1 FDPGLLPRSLP
12 YPATVQ
18 RQPVLSGC
26 QRPAWGS
33 AALPELRS
41 KLSLD
46 CSTGRRS
53 RAAAAREA
61 RFWINSTR
69 RRLAAPPPSEQP
81 SWDISKSL
89 RHRELPRQLGGWPVP
104 FASTPDPMATPSQKR
119 STRSGASGTPL
130 SPTRITRLQEKE
142 DLQEL
147 NDRLAVYID
156 KVRSLELE
164 NAGLRL
170 RITESEE
177 VVSRE
182 VSGIKAA
189 YESELADARK
199 TLDSVAKERAR
210 LQLELSKAR
219 LKDVEALLNSKE
231 AALSTALGEKRNL
244 ETEVRD
250 LRGQVAKLES
260 ALSEAKK
267 QLQDEMLRRVDAE
280 NRLQTLKEE
289 LEFQKNIYSEELR
302 ETKRR
307 HETRLVEID
316 NGRQREF
323 ESKLSEA
330 LQELRSQHEAQIR
343 LYKEELEK
351 TYGAKLENA
360 KQSAERN
367 SNMVGAAHEEL
378 QQTRIRIDNL
388 SSEVSQLQKQLAAK
402 EAKLHDL
409 EDILARERETNRRLL
424 SDKEREMAEMRARM
438 QQQLDEYQELLDI
451 KLALDME
458 INAYRKLLEGEE
470 ERLRLS
476 PSPSSHK
483 GASRSHMSAPGS
495 SKKRKLED
503 SESRTSFSHHA
514 RTSGR
519 VGVEEVDLEGKFVRL
534 RNKSNESPWGEIQP
548 CFPLQAGHEWDKLER
563 NQGSKGR
570 HSLSQDQA
578 MGNWQIK
585 RQNGDDPAITYRFPP
600 KFTLKAGQVVT
611 IWASGAGAT
620 HSPPSNLV
628 WKAQSSWGS
637 GDSLRTALINSNG
650 EEVAMRKLVRTV
662 IINDDEDEDDDEIS
676 IHHRHHHGCS
686 GSGDPGE
693 YNLRSRT
700 VVCGTCGQPADKS
713 GTQNA
718 GINTM
723 SSGSSSSSVTVTRSY
738 RSMGDSG
745 IGLGDSLVSRNYL
758 LGSSSPRRQVSA
770 IPDPAPSRWHWIT
783 AVLVLLGHHP
793 VVASSFPD
801 RAVLRGS
808 CPLPSL
814 LSLLAQAVQNC
825 SIIKNLF
832 LYKKKQTKKQ
842 LFSFKYFLELQ
853 PKTAKNCV
861 YRAAMQEEF
870 DREKRSHIHWSCV
883 PQELLSCLKWSTVP
897 LHPFFLG
904 SEAKIPFFS
913 LFFELWF
920 LVVLAWGLL
929 AARGGQAGNSFAPH
943 LASSGDGAGEV
954 KKQRSCIL
962 GPDGFDSW
970 ADGPRSHKL
979 SPSGGPLFGSH
990 CIQQG
995 SPQLFLAAELFQ
1007 GLSKRCSVPVRAGLS
1022 GKHLGRLFGRLRQIL
1037 GCGRCSFPLG
1047 KSPSRYWQISWLFAL
1062 IGKCLQPPPDLRC
1075 SRGVGLEKVPGQATP
1090 SSGICGGHVCIH
1102 ACKASVL
1109 LPIFSSRVKIQLN
1122 PSHAVCCHHCCPAGF
1137 GGAVLHPS
1145 SKGTPPGISFHPT
1158 ARGGAQHPLWM
1169 GGGGVA
1175 THTLGHP
1182 R

>member
-1 FDPGLLPRSLP
+1 
-12 YPATVQ
+12 
-18 RQPVLSGC
+18 
-26 QRPAWGS
+26 
-33 AALPELRS
+33 
-41 KLSLD
+41 
-46 CSTGRRS
+46 
-53 RAAAAREA
+53 
-61 RFWINSTR
+61 
-69 RRLAAPPPSEQP
+69 
-81 SWDISKSL
+81 
-89 RHRELPRQLGGWPVP
+89 
-104 FASTPDPMATPSQKR
+104 MATPSQKR
-119 STRSGASGTPL
+119 STRSGAGGTPL

-210 LQLELSKAR
+210 LQLELSKVREEHKELKARNAKKEGDLLAAQAR

-250 LRGQVAKLES
+250 LRAQVAKLES

-330 LQELRSQHEAQIR
+330 LQELRSQHEAQIK
-343 LYKEELEK
+343 LYKDELEK

-388 SSEVSQLQKQLAAK
+388 SSELSHLQKQLAAK

-409 EDILARERETNRRLL
+409 EDALARERESSRRLL
-424 SDKEREMAEMRARM
+424 ADKERDMAEMRARM

-476 PSPSSHK
+476 PSPSSQK
-483 GASRSHMSAPGS
+483 GASRGHGGIHFSTPGS

-519 VGVEEVDLEGKFVRL
+519 VGVEEVDLEGRFVRL
-534 RNKSNESPWGEIQP
+534 RNKSNE
-548 CFPLQAGHEWDKLER
+548 
-563 NQGSKGR
+563 
-570 HSLSQDQA
+570 DQ
-578 MGNWQIK
+578 
-585 RQNGDDPAITYRFPP
+585 
-600 KFTLKAGQVVT
+600 

-620 HSPPSNLV
+620 HSPPSDLV
-628 WKAQSSWGS
+628 WKSQSSWGS
-637 GDSLRTALINSNG
+637 GESLRTALINSSG

-662 IINDDEDEDDDEIS
+662 IINDEDEDDEDDEVS
-676 IHHRHHHGCS
+676 IHHRHHHASCG

-700 VVCGTCGQPADKS
+700 VVCGTCGQPADKAGS
-713 GTQNA
+713 QNA
-718 GINTM
+718 GMGTM
-723 SSGSSSSSVTVTRSY
+723 SSGSSTSSVTVTRSY
-738 RSMGDSG
+738 RSVGGTGGGSS
-745 IGLGDSLVSRNYL
+745 GLGDNLGTRSYI
-758 LGSSSPRRQVSA
+758 LGSSSPRRQ
-770 IPDPAPSRWHWIT
+770 
-783 AVLVLLGHHP
+783 
-793 VVASSFPD
+793 
-801 RAVLRGS
+801 
-808 CPLPSL
+808 
-814 LSLLAQAVQNC
+814 AQAPQNC
-825 SIIKNLF
+825 SI
-832 LYKKKQTKKQ
+832 
-842 LFSFKYFLELQ
+842 
-853 PKTAKNCV
+853 
-861 YRAAMQEEF
+861 M
-870 DREKRSHIHWSCV
+870 
-883 PQELLSCLKWSTVP
+883 
-897 LHPFFLG
+897 
-904 SEAKIPFFS
+904 
-913 LFFELWF
+913 
-920 LVVLAWGLL
+920 
-929 AARGGQAGNSFAPH
+929 
-943 LASSGDGAGEV
+943 
-954 KKQRSCIL
+954 
-962 GPDGFDSW
+962 
-970 ADGPRSHKL
+970 
-979 SPSGGPLFGSH
+979 
-990 CIQQG
+990 
-995 SPQLFLAAELFQ
+995 
-1007 GLSKRCSVPVRAGLS
+1007 
-1022 GKHLGRLFGRLRQIL
+1022 
-1037 GCGRCSFPLG
+1037 
-1047 KSPSRYWQISWLFAL
+1047 
-1062 IGKCLQPPPDLRC
+1062 
-1075 SRGVGLEKVPGQATP
+1075 
-1090 SSGICGGHVCIH
+1090 
-1102 ACKASVL
+1102 
-1109 LPIFSSRVKIQLN
+1109 
-1122 PSHAVCCHHCCPAGF
+1122 
-1137 GGAVLHPS
+1137 
-1145 SKGTPPGISFHPT
+1145 
-1158 ARGGAQHPLWM
+1158 
-1169 GGGGVA
+1169 
-1175 THTLGHP
+1175 
-1182 R
+1182 

>member
-1 FDPGLLPRSLP
+1 RNAKKEGDLLT
-12 YPATVQ
+12 AQ
-18 RQPVLSGC
+18 
-26 QRPAWGS
+26 
-33 AALPELRS
+33 
-41 KLSLD
+41 
-46 CSTGRRS
+46 
-53 RAAAAREA
+53 
-61 RFWINSTR
+61 
-69 RRLAAPPPSEQP
+69 
-81 SWDISKSL
+81 
-89 RHRELPRQLGGWPVP
+89 
-104 FASTPDPMATPSQKR
+104 
-119 STRSGASGTPL
+119 
-130 SPTRITRLQEKE
+130 
-142 DLQEL
+142 
-147 NDRLAVYID
+147 
-156 KVRSLELE
+156 
-164 NAGLRL
+164 
-170 RITESEE
+170 
-177 VVSRE
+177 
-182 VSGIKAA
+182 
-189 YESELADARK
+189 
-199 TLDSVAKERAR
+199 
-210 LQLELSKAR
+210 AR

-483 GASRSHMSAPGS
+483 GASRSHLSTPGS

-534 RNKSNESPWGEIQP
+534 RNKSNE
-548 CFPLQAGHEWDKLER
+548 
-563 NQGSKGR
+563 
-570 HSLSQDQA
+570 DQV

-585 RQNGDDPAITYRFPP
+585 RQNGDDPPITYRFPP

-662 IINDDEDEDDDEIS
+662 IINDDEDEDDEEMS

-713 GTQNA
+713 GPQNA

-723 SSGSSSSSVTVTRSY
+723 SSGSSTSSVTVTRSY

-770 IPDPAPSRWHWIT
+770 VRGAW
-783 AVLVLLGHHP
+783 
-793 VVASSFPD
+793 
-801 RAVLRGS
+801 LR
-808 CPLPSL
+808 
-814 LSLLAQAVQNC
+814 
-825 SIIKNLF
+825 
-832 LYKKKQTKKQ
+832 
-842 LFSFKYFLELQ
+842 
-853 PKTAKNCV
+853 
-861 YRAAMQEEF
+861 
-870 DREKRSHIHWSCV
+870 
-883 PQELLSCLKWSTVP
+883 
-897 LHPFFLG
+897 
-904 SEAKIPFFS
+904 
-913 LFFELWF
+913 
-920 LVVLAWGLL
+920 
-929 AARGGQAGNSFAPH
+929 
-943 LASSGDGAGEV
+943 
-954 KKQRSCIL
+954 
-962 GPDGFDSW
+962 
-970 ADGPRSHKL
+970 
-979 SPSGGPLFGSH
+979 
-990 CIQQG
+990 
-995 SPQLFLAAELFQ
+995 
-1007 GLSKRCSVPVRAGLS
+1007 
-1022 GKHLGRLFGRLRQIL
+1022 
-1037 GCGRCSFPLG
+1037 
-1047 KSPSRYWQISWLFAL
+1047 
-1062 IGKCLQPPPDLRC
+1062 
-1075 SRGVGLEKVPGQATP
+1075 
-1090 SSGICGGHVCIH
+1090 
-1102 ACKASVL
+1102 
-1109 LPIFSSRVKIQLN
+1109 
-1122 PSHAVCCHHCCPAGF
+1122 
-1137 GGAVLHPS
+1137 
-1145 SKGTPPGISFHPT
+1145 
-1158 ARGGAQHPLWM
+1158 
-1169 GGGGVA
+1169 
-1175 THTLGHP
+1175 
-1182 R
+1182 

>member
-1 FDPGLLPRSLP
+1 
-12 YPATVQ
+12 
-18 RQPVLSGC
+18 
-26 QRPAWGS
+26 
-33 AALPELRS
+33 
-41 KLSLD
+41 
-46 CSTGRRS
+46 
-53 RAAAAREA
+53 
-61 RFWINSTR
+61 
-69 RRLAAPPPSEQP
+69 
-81 SWDISKSL
+81 
-89 RHRELPRQLGGWPVP
+89 
-104 FASTPDPMATPSQKR
+104 M
-119 STRSGASGTPL
+119 

-210 LQLELSKAR
+210 LQLELSKVREEHKELKARNAKKEGDLLTAQAR

-260 ALSEAKK
+260 ALGEAKK

-483 GASRSHMSAPGS
+483 GASRSHLSTPGS

-534 RNKSNESPWGEIQP
+534 RNKSNE
-548 CFPLQAGHEWDKLER
+548 
-563 NQGSKGR
+563 
-570 HSLSQDQA
+570 DQA

-585 RQNGDDPAITYRFPP
+585 RQNGDDPPITYRFPP

-611 IWASGAGAT
+611 VS
-620 HSPPSNLV
+620 HCLV
-628 WKAQSSWGS
+628 
-637 GDSLRTALINSNG
+637 
-650 EEVAMRKLVRTV
+650 
-662 IINDDEDEDDDEIS
+662 
-676 IHHRHHHGCS
+676 
-686 GSGDPGE
+686 DPGKIP
-693 YNLRSRT
+693 NPAWPLVTWSGWCVT
-700 VVCGTCGQPADKS
+700 FCG
-713 GTQNA
+713 
-718 GINTM
+718 
-723 SSGSSSSSVTVTRSY
+723 
-738 RSMGDSG
+738 
-745 IGLGDSLVSRNYL
+745 
-758 LGSSSPRRQVSA
+758 
-770 IPDPAPSRWHWIT
+770 
-783 AVLVLLGHHP
+783 
-793 VVASSFPD
+793 D
-801 RAVLRGS
+801 R
-808 CPLPSL
+808 P
-814 LSLLAQAVQNC
+814 LSLGWSL
-825 SIIKNLF
+825 
-832 LYKKKQTKKQ
+832 QT
-842 LFSFKYFLELQ
+842 
-853 PKTAKNCV
+853 
-861 YRAAMQEEF
+861 
-870 DREKRSHIHWSCV
+870 
-883 PQELLSCLKWSTVP
+883 
-897 LHPFFLG
+897 
-904 SEAKIPFFS
+904 
-913 LFFELWF
+913 
-920 LVVLAWGLL
+920 
-929 AARGGQAGNSFAPH
+929 
-943 LASSGDGAGEV
+943 
-954 KKQRSCIL
+954 
-962 GPDGFDSW
+962 
-970 ADGPRSHKL
+970 
-979 SPSGGPLFGSH
+979 
-990 CIQQG
+990 
-995 SPQLFLAAELFQ
+995 
-1007 GLSKRCSVPVRAGLS
+1007 
-1022 GKHLGRLFGRLRQIL
+1022 
-1037 GCGRCSFPLG
+1037 
-1047 KSPSRYWQISWLFAL
+1047 
-1062 IGKCLQPPPDLRC
+1062 
-1075 SRGVGLEKVPGQATP
+1075 
-1090 SSGICGGHVCIH
+1090 
-1102 ACKASVL
+1102 
-1109 LPIFSSRVKIQLN
+1109 
-1122 PSHAVCCHHCCPAGF
+1122 
-1137 GGAVLHPS
+1137 
-1145 SKGTPPGISFHPT
+1145 
-1158 ARGGAQHPLWM
+1158 
-1169 GGGGVA
+1169 
-1175 THTLGHP
+1175 
-1182 R
+1182 

>member
-1 FDPGLLPRSLP
+1 
-12 YPATVQ
+12 
-18 RQPVLSGC
+18 
-26 QRPAWGS
+26 
-33 AALPELRS
+33 
-41 KLSLD
+41 
-46 CSTGRRS
+46 
-53 RAAAAREA
+53 
-61 RFWINSTR
+61 
-69 RRLAAPPPSEQP
+69 
-81 SWDISKSL
+81 
-89 RHRELPRQLGGWPVP
+89 
-104 FASTPDPMATPSQKR
+104 MATPAQKR

-210 LQLELSKAR
+210 LQLELSKVREEHKELKARNAKKEGDLLTAQAR

-250 LRGQVAKLES
+250 LRAQVAKLES

-330 LQELRSQHEAQIR
+330 LQELRGQHEAQIR
-343 LYKEELEK
+343 LYRDELEK

-409 EDILARERETNRRLL
+409 EDMLARERETNRRLL

-483 GASRSHMSAPGS
+483 GGASRSHMSTPGS

-519 VGVEEVDLEGKFVRL
+519 VGVEEVDLEGRFVRL
-534 RNKSNESPWGEIQP
+534 RNKSNEDQ
-548 CFPLQAGHEWDKLER
+548 
-563 NQGSKGR
+563 
-570 HSLSQDQA
+570 SL
-578 MGNWQIK
+578 GNWQIK
-585 RQNGDDPAITYRFPP
+585 RQNGDDPPITYRFPP

-620 HSPPSNLV
+620 HSPPSNVV

-662 IINDDEDEDDDEIS
+662 IINDEDEDEDEDD
-676 IHHRHHHGCS
+676 IHHRHHHGSCS

-700 VVCGTCGQPADKS
+700 VVCGTCGQPAEKP
-713 GTQNA
+713 GGQNP
-718 GINTM
+718 GINTV
-723 SSGSSSSSVTVTRSY
+723 SSGSSTSSVTVTRSY

-745 IGLGDSLVSRNYL
+745 IDLGEGLMTRRYL
-758 LGSSSPRRQVSA
+758 LGSSSPRRQ
-770 IPDPAPSRWHWIT
+770 
-783 AVLVLLGHHP
+783 
-793 VVASSFPD
+793 
-801 RAVLRGS
+801 
-808 CPLPSL
+808 
-814 LSLLAQAVQNC
+814 AQAVQNC
-825 SIIKNLF
+825 SI
-832 LYKKKQTKKQ
+832 
-842 LFSFKYFLELQ
+842 
-853 PKTAKNCV
+853 
-861 YRAAMQEEF
+861 M
-870 DREKRSHIHWSCV
+870 
-883 PQELLSCLKWSTVP
+883 
-897 LHPFFLG
+897 
-904 SEAKIPFFS
+904 
-913 LFFELWF
+913 
-920 LVVLAWGLL
+920 
-929 AARGGQAGNSFAPH
+929 
-943 LASSGDGAGEV
+943 
-954 KKQRSCIL
+954 
-962 GPDGFDSW
+962 
-970 ADGPRSHKL
+970 
-979 SPSGGPLFGSH
+979 
-990 CIQQG
+990 
-995 SPQLFLAAELFQ
+995 
-1007 GLSKRCSVPVRAGLS
+1007 
-1022 GKHLGRLFGRLRQIL
+1022 
-1037 GCGRCSFPLG
+1037 
-1047 KSPSRYWQISWLFAL
+1047 
-1062 IGKCLQPPPDLRC
+1062 
-1075 SRGVGLEKVPGQATP
+1075 
-1090 SSGICGGHVCIH
+1090 
-1102 ACKASVL
+1102 
-1109 LPIFSSRVKIQLN
+1109 
-1122 PSHAVCCHHCCPAGF
+1122 
-1137 GGAVLHPS
+1137 
-1145 SKGTPPGISFHPT
+1145 
-1158 ARGGAQHPLWM
+1158 
-1169 GGGGVA
+1169 
-1175 THTLGHP
+1175 
-1182 R
+1182 